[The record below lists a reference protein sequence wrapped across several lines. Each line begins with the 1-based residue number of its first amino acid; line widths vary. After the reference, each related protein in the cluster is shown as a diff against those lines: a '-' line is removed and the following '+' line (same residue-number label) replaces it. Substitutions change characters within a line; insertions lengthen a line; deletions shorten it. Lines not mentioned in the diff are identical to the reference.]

1 MPEISLLDEFL
12 SESREHLAQVEK
24 DFMALEKGG
33 SATDPEVLN
42 RIFRAMHTVK
52 GSSGFFNLK
61 SIGGLAHVMETVL
74 DRMREHIVLPTPE
87 VLDTL
92 LSGVDRLNAML
103 ADIGSSNAQNTAE
116 LEKKILQCLQQQ
128 KDSGHEVAKIK
139 ISMEQPWTVSEIDWE
154 KIPKGHYLY
163 RLDYDLNIVDTK
175 HHLEPIALL
184 EYLQKMGLVHDGYIL
199 VSQESDPVLY
209 QLLFSTVLEP
219 DLMSAA
225 SHPDAAKIVLI
236 PIPEKQLATKP
247 TEEKESVLIVSNPL
261 EHKATE
267 SDSLKVKVDILD
279 RLMQLAGELVLVRN
293 QQLMLTEQDESMD
306 RGITQRLDLVT
317 SALQETIMRTRM
329 QPIGNVFGRFTRV
342 VRDLGRKLGKNIVLE
357 TEGNEVELDKN
368 ILDALVDPLTHIIR
382 NSCDHGIEDP
392 AARKELGKAAEGKIN
407 LRAYHE
413 GGQIHVDISDDG
425 NGISRA
431 AIRQKVLEKGLK
443 TKDALA
449 GMSDAELVSLI
460 LLPGFSTASEVSEV
474 SGRGVG
480 MDVVKTSVESLGG
493 IIEIESEEGRGTTM
507 HLRLPLTLAIIPCMV
522 VEVLGQRFA
531 IPQIDLVELVCL
543 YDDDVL
549 ERVECAGAREV
560 FRLRDSLLTLI
571 RLEEIL
577 NRNEIFDEDVRRQIT
592 EKWRNQR
599 QAQVNEFKKSQQN
612 GEASRCS
619 LNFAVLKV
627 GTSRFG
633 LIIDRIIGTEE
644 IVVKPMHRAVKDLGI
659 YSGATVLGD
668 GSVAMILDV
677 LGISRHSAIR
687 LEGEQKVDLKLDAKP
702 GTTQSIGTRRKL
714 LLFDNG
720 RQEQL
725 AVPMEKIKRIEHVQ
739 MDKVEHIGTREFL
752 VVDQQ
757 STRLLRLDQ
766 YLEIASSEERKEM
779 YLLLPNKY
787 RQPYG
792 ILISNVLDVGEFDCQ
807 LDHRSYRGA
816 GVEGTLLIKDRMTLL
831 LDPAALMGMAEPSE
845 LEEVYG

>member
-1 MPEISLLDEFL
+1 
-12 SESREHLAQVEK
+12 VEK

-103 ADIGSSNAQNTAE
+103 ADIGSINAQNTAE

-687 LEGEQKVDLKLDAKP
+687 LEGEQKVDAKLDAKP

>member
-687 LEGEQKVDLKLDAKP
+687 LEGEQKVDAKLDAKP

>member
-61 SIGGLAHVMETVL
+61 RIGGLAHVMETVL

-392 AARKELGKAAEGKIN
+392 AARKELGKATEGKIN

-460 LLPGFSTASEVSEV
+460 LLPGFSTANEVSEV

>member
-460 LLPGFSTASEVSEV
+460 LLPGFSTANEVSEV

-687 LEGEQKVDLKLDAKP
+687 LEGEQKVDAKLDAKP

>member
-392 AARKELGKAAEGKIN
+392 AARKELGKATEGKIN

-460 LLPGFSTASEVSEV
+460 LLPGFSTANEVSEV

-687 LEGEQKVDLKLDAKP
+687 LEGEQKVDAKLDAKP

>member
-61 SIGGLAHVMETVL
+61 RIGGLAHVMETVL

-128 KDSGHEVAKIK
+128 MDSGHEVAKIK

-407 LRAYHE
+407 LRAYH
-413 GGQIHVDISDDG
+413 VDISDDG

-460 LLPGFSTASEVSEV
+460 LLPGFSTANEVSEV

>member
-392 AARKELGKAAEGKIN
+392 AARKELGKATEGKIN

-687 LEGEQKVDLKLDAKP
+687 LEGEQKVDAKLDAKP